1 MQQITMFWKIP
12 LHLPPE
18 RLHESKTDEKVNI
31 GFRQWTNQVKGLIVK
46 LI

>member
-1 MQQITMFWKIP
+1 MQQIAMLWKIP
-12 LHLPPE
+12 LHLLPE